1 LTTRKIRIVDEETA
15 FGPLAGIKVVELAGI
30 APAPFGATVLADL
43 GAEVVRV
50 DRCDTAADDTT
61 GPSADPP
68 PDPLGRGRRSI
79 AVDLRDPAGAELV
92 LRLTDQADVLV
103 EGFRPGVCERLG
115 IGPEVTLA
123 RNPRL
128 VYARL
133 TGWGQAGPLASTAGH
148 DITYLALSGGLQPLG
163 PFDGPPLP
171 PVNFVA
177 DFGGGGMLLAVGV
190 LAALLERQ
198 RSGRGQ
204 VIDAA
209 MLDGAGLL
217 SAFLHGAHASGLWSG
232 RRGEFVLDGSAPF
245 YTTYTCAD
253 GGFVAVGPL
262 EPKFYAELLRG
273 LGLDEA
279 DLPDQ
284 YDRAGWPV
292 LRETFAAAF
301 ASRPRD
307 EWAKLFAMTD
317 ACVAPVLSPWEAAE
331 HPHLA
336 AREAFVDVAGVRQP
350 APAPRFSRTP
360 GAVRSA
366 APRPGQH
373 TSAILRDVGLTDD
386 EIERL
391 RGDGVIR

>member
-1 LTTRKIRIVDEETA
+1 MDQVAA
-15 FGPLAGIKVVELAGI
+15 FGPLAGVRVIELAGL
-30 APAPFGATVLADL
+30 APAPFAATMLADL

-50 DRCDTAADDTT
+50 DRCEAAPETA
-61 GPSADPP
+61 SDPP

-79 AVDLRDPAGAELV
+79 AVDLRTPAGADL
-92 LRLTDQADVLV
+92 LLHLTDEADVLV

-115 IGPEVTLA
+115 IGPEVALQ

-128 VYARL
+128 VYGRI
-133 TGWGQAGPLASTAGH
+133 TGWGQDGPLAHTAGH
-148 DITYLALSGGLQPLG
+148 DITYVALSGGLHPLA
-163 PFDGPPLP
+163 PFDGPPAP
-171 PVNFVA
+171 PINYVA

-204 VIDAA
+204 VVDAA

-217 SAFLHGAHASGLWSG
+217 SAILHGARAGGLWSG

-253 GGFVAVGPL
+253 GGFVAVGAL

-273 LGLDEA
+273 LGLDDA
-279 DLPDQ
+279 SLPEQ
-284 YDRAGWPV
+284 YDRAGWPA
-292 LRETFAAAF
+292 LRETFAAVF
-301 ASRPRD
+301 ARRPRD
-307 EWAKLFAMTD
+307 AWAAVFASGD
-317 ACVAPVLSPWEAAE
+317 ACVAPVLSPWEAGD

-336 AREAFVDVAGVRQP
+336 ARGSFVDVAGMRQP

-360 GAVRSA
+360 GAVRSP
-366 APRPGQH
+366 APYPGQH
-373 TSAILRDVGLTDD
+373 TVDILSESGLSDA
-386 EIERL
+386 EIARL
-391 RGDGVIR
+391 RREGVVR